1 MRSVIQ
7 PPAESHCLESSNPRN
22 LSFYHPYAFDD
33 YGVAVVLEWLGP
45 VLQPM
50 WRPGAARR

>member
-22 LSFYHPYAFDD
+22 LSFYHPYAFED